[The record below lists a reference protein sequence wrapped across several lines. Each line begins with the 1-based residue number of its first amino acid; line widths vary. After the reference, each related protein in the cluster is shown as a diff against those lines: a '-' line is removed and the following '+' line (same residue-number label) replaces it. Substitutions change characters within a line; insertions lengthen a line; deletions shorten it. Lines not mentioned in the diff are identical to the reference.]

1 MAVATGRLKL
11 ETQGG
16 GQVVEIT
23 ADILK
28 QVDASRIQR
37 GTVTVFLTGTTAGV
51 GIMELEPGTVKDLQ
65 AAMERLAPRGA
76 AYQHNAL
83 NTGETNGHSHLQ
95 ASLFGQ
101 SLVVPIEGGKPM
113 LGTWQRI
120 IVMDFD
126 SRPRT
131 REIVVQTMGE

>member
-11 ETQGG
+11 DTQGG
-16 GQVVEIT
+16 GQIVEIT
-23 ADILK
+23 T
-28 QVDASRIQR
+28 QVAKEVAASGIRR
-37 GTVTVFLTGTTAGV
+37 GIVTIFVTGTTAGV
-51 GIMELEPGTVKDLQ
+51 GIMELEPGTALDLQ
-65 AAMERLAPRGA
+65 AGMERLAPREA
-76 AYQHNAL
+76 KYQHNAR
-83 NTGETNGHSHLQ
+83 NAGETNGHSHLQ

-101 SLVVPIEGGKPM
+101 SLVVPVDGGKAM

-126 SRPRT
+126 SRART

>member
-1 MAVATGRLKL
+1 MPVATTRLKL
-11 ETQGG
+11 ETKGG
-16 GQVVEIT
+16 GQIIEIT
-23 ADILK
+23 QEVLRRVADSKI
-28 QVDASRIQR
+28 RHGI
-37 GTVTVFLTGTTAGV
+37 VTVFLTGTTAGV

-76 AYQHNAL
+76 TYQHNAI
-83 NTGETNGHSHLQ
+83 NAGETNGHSHLQ

-101 SLVVPIEGGKPM
+101 SLVVPVEGGKPV

-126 SRPRT
+126 SRSRT

>member
-16 GQVVEIT
+16 GQILEIT
-23 ADILK
+23 PDILK
-28 QVDASRIQR
+28 QVAASKIQR
-37 GTVTVFLTGTTAGV
+37 GTVTIFLTGTTAGV
-51 GIMELEPGTVKDLQ
+51 GVMEMEPGTVKDLQ
-65 AAMERLAPRGA
+65 AAMERLGPRGA
-76 AYQHNAL
+76 AYQHNAM
-83 NTGETNGHSHLQ
+83 NAGETNGHSHLQ